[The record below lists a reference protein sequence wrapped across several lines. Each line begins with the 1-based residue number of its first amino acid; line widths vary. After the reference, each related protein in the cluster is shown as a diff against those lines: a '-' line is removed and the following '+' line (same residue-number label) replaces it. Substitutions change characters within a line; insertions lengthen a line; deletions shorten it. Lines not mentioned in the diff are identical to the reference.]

1 MGYRSDVRI
10 LTTKK
15 GFKELKKF
23 TDNYLK
29 EKNYTYGNLLD
40 DCKMIHENNYSKYFG
55 WDSIKW
61 YDDIEGFEDV
71 TAIMEGL
78 NHLTEKDYS
87 YRFARIGE
95 SYDDYEELSH
105 ESDIEEEQDLAYP
118 SMLREFDDE
127 YVIGDM
133 DYYNTHENSNNELE
147 I

>member
-40 DCKMIHENNYSKYFG
+40 DCKMIHRTDLQELVK
-55 WDSIKW
+55 
-61 YDDIEGFEDV
+61 V
-71 TAIMEGL
+71 MMIMKNFL
-78 NHLTEKDYS
+78 MK
-87 YRFARIGE
+87 
-95 SYDDYEELSH
+95 
-105 ESDIEEEQDLAYP
+105 
-118 SMLREFDDE
+118 
-127 YVIGDM
+127 VILKR
-133 DYYNTHENSNNELE
+133 NK